1 MKKHFTF
8 PAFALMLFS
17 AGGAHAQSTGKLMV
31 EKGLKLSVENVVN
44 SLTNMEMMGQSIE
57 INGDVNTLY
66 NLEVADRNPEGT
78 TLKSTLTR
86 MKLNTTAMGKTNTF
100 DSEKPEDL
108 ESEMGML
115 LKNEINQ
122 TTEVVVNES
131 AGVVTVRRPQNENSG
146 GGADMIRSMMNL
158 GGGESGGAILP
169 FLIIPSGKKT
179 GESWQ
184 DSTIREDGKSSTTY
198 TLKQLDGTS
207 ATVTFTGAQSSSRK
221 VEQMGTELTVNMEM
235 KISGEAQVNTATGII
250 REKKTTIEG
259 TGSTEVMGQSMP
271 INNKVTMTTTVK

>member
-1 MKKHFTF
+1 MKKQF
-8 PAFALMLFS
+8 AFATAFFLMLS
-17 AGGAHAQSTGKLMV
+17 AADAQSTGKLMV

-44 SLTNMEMMGQSIE
+44 SVTNMEMMGQSIE

-66 NLEVADRNPEGT
+66 NMEVADRNPEGT

-86 MKLNTTAMGKTNTF
+86 MKLNTTAMGQTNTF

-108 ESEMGML
+108 DNEMGKL
-115 LKNEINQ
+115 LKNELNQ

-131 AGVVTVRRPQNENSG
+131 ANVVKIKKPENENSG
-146 GGADMIRSMMNL
+146 GGADMIRSIMTM
-158 GGGESGGAILP
+158 GGGENSGAVLP
-169 FLIIPSGKKT
+169 FLIIPSGKKA
-179 GESWQ
+179 GDSWQ
-184 DSTIREDGKSSTTY
+184 DSTVREDGKSSTTY
-198 TLKQLDGTS
+198 TVKQIDGPT

-250 REKKTTIEG
+250 REKKTTMEG
-259 TGSTEVMGQSMP
+259 TGSTEMMGQSMP
-271 INNKVTMTTTVK
+271 INNKVTITTTVK

>member
-1 MKKHFTF
+1 MKKQFSFAT
-8 PAFALMLFS
+8 AFLLMLS
-17 AGGAHAQSTGKLMV
+17 AADAQAQSTGKLMV

-44 SLTNMEMMGQSIE
+44 SVTNMEMMGQSIE
-57 INGDVNTLY
+57 INGDVNTSHI
-66 NLEVADRNPEGT
+66 LEVADRNPEGT

-86 MKLNTTAMGKTNTF
+86 MKLNTTAMGQSNSF

-108 ESEMGML
+108 DNEMGKL

-131 AGVVTVRRPQNENSG
+131 AGVVKVRKPENENSG
-146 GGADMIRSMMNL
+146 GGADMIRNMMNP
-158 GGGESGGAILP
+158 GGGENGGAILP
-169 FLIIPSGKKT
+169 FLIIPTGKKT
-179 GESWQ
+179 GDSWQ
-184 DSTIREDGKSSTTY
+184 DSTVREDGKSSTTY
-198 TLKQLDGTS
+198 TLKQLDGTT

-259 TGSTEVMGQSMP
+259 TGSTEMMGQSMP
-271 INNKVTMTTTVK
+271 INNKVTVTTTVK